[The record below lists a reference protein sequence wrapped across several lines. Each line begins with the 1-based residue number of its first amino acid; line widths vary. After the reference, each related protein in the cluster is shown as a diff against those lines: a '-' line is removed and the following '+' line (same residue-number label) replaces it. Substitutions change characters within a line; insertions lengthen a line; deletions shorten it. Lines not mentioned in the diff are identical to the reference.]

1 MDNESTIK
9 SSDPCYGS
17 EADNKKK
24 RRKKRLENQVTKN
37 STKSKHYDPIIKQI
51 YSNQNYSYM

>member
-24 RRKKRLENQVTKN
+24 EKKKTLRKSGYKKFNKTK
-37 STKSKHYDPIIKQI
+37 TL
-51 YSNQNYSYM
+51 

>member
-24 RRKKRLENQVTKN
+24 REEKNAQKIRLQK
-37 STKSKHYDPIIKQI
+37 IQQ
-51 YSNQNYSYM
+51 NQNTMIL